1 MGREFIPLFEDWA
14 ATYDQTVQGF
24 DIQYKEAFR
33 GYDDILDAIVSRSGM
48 RVLEFG
54 PGTGNLT
61 AKLLEAE
68 KSVFGVEP
76 SPAMRK
82 LASDKLRGR
91 AEIVDGDFLT
101 FPEPPF
107 QADTIVSSYA
117 FHHLTDEEKRA
128 AIKQYGKYLHMHDKI
143 VFADTVFEH
152 EEAYNQAIDKARSQ
166 GFYQLAKDLKTEHYP
181 TLETMKEMFTAEGFA
196 VQFIQQNDFVW
207 IMEAIKR

>member
-33 GYDDILDAIVSRSGM
+33 GYDDILNAIVSRSGI

-61 AKLLEAE
+61 AKLLEAG

-101 FPEPPF
+101 FSEPPF

-166 GFYQLAKDLKTEHYP
+166 GFYQLANDLKTEHYP

>member
-33 GYDDILDAIVSRSGM
+33 GYNDILDAIVSRSGI

-61 AKLLEAE
+61 AKLLEAG

-101 FPEPPF
+101 FPEPTF

-166 GFYQLAKDLKTEHYP
+166 GFYQLANDLKTEHYP

>member
-33 GYDDILDAIVSRSGM
+33 GYNDILDAIVSRSGM

-152 EEAYNQAIDKARSQ
+152 DEAYNQAIDKARSQ
-166 GFYQLAKDLKTEHYP
+166 GFYQLANDLKTEHYP

>member
-128 AIKQYGKYLHMHDKI
+128 AIKRYGKYLHMHDKI

-166 GFYQLAKDLKTEHYP
+166 GFYQLANDLKTEHYP

>member
-33 GYDDILDAIVSRSGM
+33 GYVDILNAIVSRSGI

-61 AKLLEAE
+61 AKLLEAG

-166 GFYQLAKDLKTEHYP
+166 GFYQLANDLKTEHYP

>member
-33 GYDDILDAIVSRSGM
+33 GYNDILDAIVSRSGI

-101 FPEPPF
+101 FPELPF

-166 GFYQLAKDLKTEHYP
+166 GFYQLANDLKTEHYP

>member
-14 ATYDQTVQGF
+14 ATYDQTVQGL

-33 GYDDILDAIVSRSGM
+33 GYNDILDAIVSRSGM

-82 LASDKLRGR
+82 LASDKLRSR

-166 GFYQLAKDLKTEHYP
+166 GFYQLANDLKTEHYP

>member
-14 ATYDQTVQGF
+14 ATYDQTVQGL

-61 AKLLEAE
+61 AKLLEVE

-101 FPEPPF
+101 FPEPTF

-152 EEAYNQAIDKARSQ
+152 DEAYNQAIDKARSQ
-166 GFYQLAKDLKTEHYP
+166 GFYQLANDLKTEHYP

>member
-33 GYDDILDAIVSRSGM
+33 GYNDILDAIVSRSGM

-61 AKLLEAE
+61 AKLLEAG

-101 FPEPPF
+101 FPEPTF

-166 GFYQLAKDLKTEHYP
+166 GFYQLANDLKTEHYP

>member
-14 ATYDQTVQGF
+14 ATYDQTVQGL

-33 GYDDILDAIVSRSGM
+33 GYDHILDAIVSKSGTH
-48 RVLEFG
+48 VLEFG

-61 AKLLEAE
+61 AKLLDAG
-68 KSVFGVEP
+68 KTVFGIEP

-82 LASDKLRGR
+82 LASDKLSGR
-91 AEIVDGDFLT
+91 SEIVDGDFLT
-101 FPEPPF
+101 FPELPF

-128 AIKQYGKYLHMHDKI
+128 AIKQYGKYLHLHDKI
-143 VFADTVFEH
+143 VFADTVFENAQ
-152 EEAYNQAIDKARSQ
+152 AYQQAIDKARSQ
-166 GFYQLAKDLKTEHYP
+166 GFYQLANDLETEHYP
-181 TLETMKEMFTAEGFA
+181 TLDALKEMFTAEGFA
-196 VQFIQQNDFVW
+196 VRFTQQNDFVW

>member
-33 GYDDILDAIVSRSGM
+33 GYDDILNAIVSRSGI

-61 AKLLEAE
+61 AKLLEAG

-76 SPAMRK
+76 SSAMRK

-107 QADTIVSSYA
+107 QTDTIVSSYA

-166 GFYQLAKDLKTEHYP
+166 GFYQLANDLKTEHYP

-196 VQFIQQNDFVW
+196 VRFIQQNDFVW